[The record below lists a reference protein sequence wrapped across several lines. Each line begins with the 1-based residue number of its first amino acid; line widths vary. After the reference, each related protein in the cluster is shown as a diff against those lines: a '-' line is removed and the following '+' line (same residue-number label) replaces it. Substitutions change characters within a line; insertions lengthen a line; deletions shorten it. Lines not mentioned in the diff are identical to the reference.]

1 VSRPRRAARAALAAV
16 ATVALTACDS
26 KPPAGPGVVSLD
38 ASEQATFEFEIPAG
52 TGGRI
57 DAGEPVAIL
66 PARLDARVGD
76 SIRIVND
83 DDRGHVVGPFFVGAG
98 ETVDYRFSSVGT
110 LQGECSVHPSGQI
123 VLVVSP

>member
-1 VSRPRRAARAALAAV
+1 MVAILAS
-16 ATVALTACDS
+16 TACGS
-26 KPPAGPGVVSLD
+26 GTPAGPGVVSVD
-38 ASEQATFEFEIPAG
+38 AREPATFEFAIPAG
-52 TGGRI
+52 TGDRI

-98 ETVDYRFSSVGT
+98 ETVDYRFSSAGT